1 MGGAYTAVRGEVVM
15 VPRLGGGDH
24 TPVASGAQLET
35 EPQPGLGTHC
45 LQTVITN
52 TGDRG
57 WWSSAVCDSLN
68 IICEGPRSL
77 SILSVSM
84 FPAAS
89 VPVSSVGQSAD
100 SPVVPS

>member
-15 VPRLGGGDH
+15 VPRLGGDH

-35 EPQPGLGTHC
+35 EPGPGLGTHC

-52 TGDRG
+52 TGDRV
-57 WWSSAVCDSLN
+57 SSAVCDSLN

-77 SILSVSM
+77 SILSISI
-84 FPAAS
+84 FPAA
-89 VPVSSVGQSAD
+89 
-100 SPVVPS
+100 

>member
-15 VPRLGGGDH
+15 VPRLGGDH

-35 EPQPGLGTHC
+35 EPEPGLGTHC

-68 IICEGPRSL
+68 IISEGPRSL
-77 SILSVSM
+77 LNPQYFHVCSSLSPRVQCG
-84 FPAAS
+84 
-89 VPVSSVGQSAD
+89 PVS
-100 SPVVPS
+100 

>member
-15 VPRLGGGDH
+15 VPRLGGDH

-35 EPQPGLGTHC
+35 EPEPGLGTHC

-57 WWSSAVCDSLN
+57 RWSSAVCDSLN

-77 SILSVSM
+77 SILSTSK
-84 FPAAS
+84 FPAS

>member
-77 SILSVSM
+77 
-84 FPAAS
+84 
-89 VPVSSVGQSAD
+89 
-100 SPVVPS
+100 

>member
-15 VPRLGGGDH
+15 VPRLGGDH

-52 TGDRG
+52 TGDRV
-57 WWSSAVCDSLN
+57 SSAVCDSLN
-68 IICEGPRSL
+68 IISEGPRSL
-77 SILSVSM
+77 
-84 FPAAS
+84 
-89 VPVSSVGQSAD
+89 
-100 SPVVPS
+100 

>member
-15 VPRLGGGDH
+15 VPRLGGDH

-35 EPQPGLGTHC
+35 EPQPGLATHC

-52 TGDRG
+52 TGDRV
-57 WWSSAVCDSLN
+57 SSAVSDSLN

-77 SILSVSM
+77 
-84 FPAAS
+84 
-89 VPVSSVGQSAD
+89 
-100 SPVVPS
+100 